1 MSGKIFSIFTRA
13 QLNSSEMMIIW
24 YLTIWTESYLHISHL
39 IFDIIHPSLP
49 QGDRRSRAANG
60 KNRFDNSILIHYI
73 LLHARGRACFE
84 SKMTRW
90 FPRGRVYLTRRESGV
105 ISSHSRHNMHTL
117 LSQLEMF
124 SDPGDSH
131 SDFLQTQFS
140 SSAGAECGYSD
151 NPALADTQ
159 NTQNQLG
166 RVRDISWGKWD
177 INCAVKLKH

>member
-1 MSGKIFSIFTRA
+1 
-13 QLNSSEMMIIW
+13 MMIIW

-39 IFDIIHPSLP
+39 IFDIIHPSLL

-117 LSQLEMF
+117 LSSRSSQIQDTHTQSFSRHNFPPRRGLSADIQITRPWLTLRTLRTNREELETF
-124 SDPGDSH
+124 HEGS
-131 SDFLQTQFS
+131 
-140 SSAGAECGYSD
+140 E
-151 NPALADTQ
+151 
-159 NTQNQLG
+159 
-166 RVRDISWGKWD
+166 I
-177 INCAVKLKH
+177 